1 MPCKLIDT
9 VPDTEAGTTLL
20 KQYGD
25 TVRGLLMEK
34 YEPIAIIGIGL
45 RFPGGSESFDEF
57 SEFLRDGRS
66 GIRPIPEDRWDV
78 AGFTPDGPGDRG
90 KIRTTS
96 GGFLDRIDL
105 FDPAFFNIS
114 PKEAQY
120 IDPQQRMLLE
130 TAWKALENANID
142 PTPLRRG
149 NGGVYIG
156 ASSIDYALELDALP
170 YAELDGHLAAGITM
184 FPLSGRLSYFL
195 GWRGPSVSVD
205 TACSSSLVALHMAVQ
220 GLRRGE
226 CDIALCGG
234 VNALHHP
241 RIPVMFSHAQM
252 LAPDGQCKTF
262 DEAADGYARAE
273 GCGVIVLKRLSVAQ
287 HDGDNILAVVR
298 GTAVGQDGDSAGLTV
313 PNGAA
318 QEVVI
323 RNALAAARLAPGDI
337 QYVEAHGTGTPLGDP
352 IELGAINDVFAE
364 SHTKNEP
371 LLVGSVKTNLG
382 HMEPASGLVGLIKVV
397 SQLRSGT
404 IYPHLNLR
412 TPSGRIPWDT
422 YPVSVSAECRPWEAP
437 VRRAVVNSFGFAG
450 TIAAVVLA
458 QAPPTMELVESD
470 STSVS
475 AVLTVSA
482 KSNAALHDQLKQY
495 QRFLA
500 DHPDVDVKRLCY
512 SSNVGRAHFSRR
524 LAAVVGDR
532 EDLVKVVD
540 REVVRTERP
549 AAAGVRKVGFLFSGQ
564 GSQYPGMGATLYRRF
579 PVFAERVDEC
589 DRLFAPLLDASVRS
603 LVLDEHADA
612 NRIDQTVYT
621 QPALFT
627 LEYALAQ
634 LWMSWGVW
642 PSVLIGHSIGEV
654 VAATVAGLFSVP
666 DAATLVAARARL
678 MQSVTEPGGMAAV
691 SAPAEEVVPLL
702 VDHADLALA
711 AINAPDQCVI
721 SGGADAL
728 AKVIG
733 TLRERAVRVNELSVS
748 HAFHSPQIAEVSENF
763 RAAIA
768 DISFREPVI
777 TLISNLTGK
786 IARGSDL
793 ANVEYWVRHIA
804 EPVLFMDSMRAAA
817 RRGRHAFIE
826 IGPSTALTAL
836 AKRCLPAEDH
846 LWFASLRHRDRA
858 GNTTLRS
865 LAELYTAGTPVSW
878 TGMHAKRRLGKLTL
892 PTYPFQRK
900 RYWLPINGAAKTGRG
915 PVASG
920 PVHHPLLGQEVP
932 VAEGQPVGS
941 REFVSDCSATQPE
954 YLADYVVSESVVLP
968 AAAYVEAL
976 LAAQDAVYGHT
987 GRVIRDLILHEPL
1000 PLADDA
1006 VVELRTRLV
1015 PTAEGDV
1022 DVELIST
1029 VEGQGRLHATAAL
1042 AAAPAPAVPCD
1053 RFRALLD
1060 EAGVAEEVI
1069 GCEDIYT
1076 DFASVDRRYGERF
1089 RLLTEVRAH
1098 PGGVLTADLDCR
1110 NATAVEHLPVEVLD
1124 GAMQALTA
1132 VDRDGPVFSPTGVE
1146 AVRLFKKP
1154 RGKRLHLVAHV
1165 RVGRSGV
1172 DDRRVADLLLLE
1184 DDAPVAELIGVVLT
1198 RATEAARHQ
1207 RFLHRLSW
1215 LRQSATTQ
1223 PTIRARHVVILN
1235 GARHHLPELAE
1246 QDDSVGIRASA
1257 VDGVAALPAVLAD
1270 SSVTDVCWFWRPA
1283 SGVMSVDRLRA
1294 ECEQN
1299 YQELLD
1305 VVATLDGAPPNRAVR
1320 LWLITEGAQVLP
1332 GDQTDGGEQLAA
1344 SSMWGFG
1351 HVLLNEYPRYRA
1363 TLIDLPPHG
1372 DPSALLAEWQVENAD
1387 EFQVAYR
1394 DGQRYVR
1401 RLLPGETTP
1410 ASAGEF
1416 AVRAPASGDLAE
1428 LVAMP
1433 ADEDLPGPGQIQVRV
1448 HAVGVNCKDVLLATG
1463 ALPVDADRPLPVLG
1477 FECSG
1482 TVVANGPGA
1491 EFAVGDEVLVHRPG
1505 TLRRTM
1511 TVPSE
1516 VAARKPSALD
1526 LTEAAALPAAYVTAF
1541 HAVHRLAD
1549 VKPGDRVLVHA
1560 DEGGVGQAAVALA
1573 TRAGAE
1579 VFAFTSEHNWPL
1591 LGNQDVVHVMH
1602 SRHTDFDDEV
1612 LRQTDGRGM
1621 DVVLNSLGA
1630 DHAEA
1635 SMRCVATGGRFVH
1648 LGTTEVYTPDQVRKI
1663 RPDITY
1669 HAVDLTGLPEDEQL
1683 RISGELLRIVVDL
1696 VDRGELPPLPVT
1708 NYGFDEIGE
1717 AFGALHRGANI
1728 GKVVVRVDAEQV
1740 GAHRQT
1746 PTVLAVRPDRTYLVT
1761 GGLGGLGLVT
1771 ARKLVDLGARHLVL
1785 LSRRGTPAAEGSGV
1799 LDALS
1804 ERAEVT
1810 VLSADIG
1817 STEDVG
1823 KVFTQ
1828 LREAEHPLGG
1838 IVHAAGEI
1846 GKSLI
1851 RSLTWDIIDKQL
1863 RPKVYG
1869 GWLLH
1874 EASRDLPD
1882 LEFFVVYSSIASV
1895 IGGVT
1900 QAHYAAASAFL
1911 DGLTNWRARQG
1922 LPGLA
1927 TNWGA
1932 WAGVGMSALL
1942 DDNLSR
1948 EVERGGIRFFSP
1960 ARGLRALGQLLSR
1973 PVVQR
1978 VVGEYDWGRIAA
1990 AASNG
1995 NALYSRLARRAEAPD
2010 SGLDLKGLLAMPKAE
2025 RLAVVTEVVR
2035 GKVATA
2041 LHCDDADSV
2050 DTTAE
2055 LVSLGLDSLMAME
2068 VKSGLEATFRLA
2080 LPASLAFDY
2089 PSVQQLTEFVNGQ
2102 LAAESTS

>member
-1 MPCKLIDT
+1 MPYELTDT
-9 VPDTEAGTTLL
+9 VPDPEACTTLL
-20 KQYGD
+20 GKYGD
-25 TVRGLLMEK
+25 TVHGLLMEK

-45 RFPGGSESFDEF
+45 RFPGGCESFDEF
-57 SEFLRDGRS
+57 GEFLRDGRS

-78 AGFTPDGPGDRG
+78 AAFTPDGSDDRG

-120 IDPQQRMLLE
+120 VDPQQRMLLE
-130 TAWKALENANID
+130 TAWQTLENANID

-170 YAELDGHLAAGITM
+170 YAELDGHLASGITM

-273 GCGVIVLKRLSVAQ
+273 GCGVIVLKRLSVARR
-287 HDGDNILAVVR
+287 DGDNILAVVR

-323 RNALAAARLAPGDI
+323 RNALAIAQLAPGDI

-364 SHTKNEP
+364 SHTKDEP

-382 HMEPASGLVGLIKVV
+382 HMEPVSGLVGLIKVV

-404 IYPHLNLR
+404 IYPHLNLH
-412 TPSGRIPWDT
+412 TPSGRIPWAT
-422 YPVSVSAECRPWEAP
+422 YPVSVSTECQPWEAP

-450 TIAAVVLA
+450 TIAAVVLE
-458 QAPPTMELVESD
+458 QAPPTKELVEPD
-470 STSVS
+470 SASEP
-475 AVLTVSA
+475 AVFTMSA
-482 KSNAALHDQLKQY
+482 KSDAALRDQLQQY

-500 DHPDVDVKRLCY
+500 NHPDVDVGRLCY
-512 SSNVGRAHFSRR
+512 SGNVGRAHFNRR
-524 LAAVVGDR
+524 VAAVVGER
-532 EDLVKVVD
+532 EDLARVLD
-540 REVVRTERP
+540 REIARTERP
-549 AAAGVRKVGFLFSGQ
+549 PAAGVRKVGFLFSGQ
-564 GSQYPGMGATLYRRF
+564 GSQYPGMGATLYWRF

-589 DRLFAPLLDASVRS
+589 DLLFAPLLGQSVRA
-603 LVLDEHADA
+603 LLLGEQADA
-612 NRIDQTVYT
+612 GRIDQTGYT

-634 LWMSWGVW
+634 LWMSWGVR

-666 DAATLVAARARL
+666 DAVRLVVARARL

-702 VDHADLALA
+702 ANHTDLALA

-721 SGGADAL
+721 SGGAGAL
-728 AKVIG
+728 AKVVG
-733 TLRERAVRVNELSVS
+733 TLRERAIRVDELSVS
-748 HAFHSPQIAEVSENF
+748 HAFHSPLMAEVLDDF

-768 DISFREPVI
+768 PISFREPVI

-786 IARGSDL
+786 IAKRVDV
-793 ANVEYWVRHIA
+793 ANPEYWVRHIGA
-804 EPVLFMDSMRAAA
+804 PVLFMEGMRAAA

-836 AKRCLPAEDH
+836 AKRCLQGEDH
-846 LWFASLRHRDRA
+846 LWFASLHRRDRA

-865 LAELYTAGTPVSW
+865 LAELYTAGMPVSW
-878 TGMHAKRRLGKLTL
+878 ASVHANRRLEKLAL

-900 RYWLPINGAAKTGRG
+900 RCWLPINGAAKTGRG
-915 PVASG
+915 PVTGG

-932 VAEGQPVGS
+932 AAEGRPAGS
-941 REFVSDCSATQPE
+941 REFRTECSATRPE
-954 YLADYVVSESVVLP
+954 YLADYVVDGSVMLP
-968 AAAYVEAL
+968 AAGYVEAL
-976 LAAQDAVYGHT
+976 LALQDAVYGHT
-987 GRVIRDLILHEPL
+987 GRVIRDLVLHEPL
-1000 PLADDA
+1000 SLAEDA
-1006 VVELRTRLV
+1006 VVALRTRLV

-1022 DVELIST
+1022 DVELVST
-1029 VEGQGRLHATAAL
+1029 VDDQERRHATATL
-1042 AAAPAPAVPCD
+1042 ATAATPAVPCD
-1053 RFRALLD
+1053 RLRALLD
-1060 EAGVAEEVI
+1060 EAGATEEVV
-1069 GCEDIYT
+1069 GHEDIYT
-1076 DFASVDRRYGERF
+1076 DFASVDRRYGQRF
-1089 RLLTEVRAH
+1089 RLLTEVRAN
-1098 PGGVLTADLDCR
+1098 PEGVLTADLGCR
-1110 NATAVEHLPVEVLD
+1110 DAAAVEHLPVEVLD

-1154 RGKRLHLVAHV
+1154 RGRRLRLVAKV
-1165 RVGRSGV
+1165 RAGRSDM

-1184 DDAPVAELIGVVLT
+1184 GEAPVAELTGVMLT
-1198 RATEAARHQ
+1198 RATGSARHGH
-1207 RFLHRLSW
+1207 FLHRLSW

-1223 PTIRARHVVILN
+1223 PTIRARHVVVVN
-1235 GARHHLPELAE
+1235 GDRYRLPELAE
-1246 QDDSVGIRASA
+1246 QEDFVGIRVST
-1257 VDGVAALPAVLAD
+1257 VDGVVALPAALAD
-1270 SSVTDVCWFWRPA
+1270 PSVTDACWFWRPA
-1283 SGVMSVDRLRA
+1283 GGAVSADRLRT

-1299 YQELLD
+1299 YRELLD
-1305 VVATLDGAPPNRAVR
+1305 VVAALDGAPSRALR
-1320 LWLITEGAQVLP
+1320 LWLVTEGAQLLP
-1332 GDQTDGGEQLAA
+1332 VDRPDGGERLAA
-1344 SSMWGFG
+1344 SSLWGFG
-1351 HVLLNEYPRYRA
+1351 PTLLNEYPRYGA
-1363 TLIDLPPHG
+1363 TLVDLPADS
-1372 DPSALLAEWQVENAD
+1372 DPSALLAEWRAENTD

-1401 RLLPGETTP
+1401 RLLADETTP
-1410 ASAGEF
+1410 ALAGEF
-1416 AVRAPASGDLAE
+1416 AVRA
-1428 LVAMP
+1428 
-1433 ADEDLPGPGQIQVRV
+1433 
-1448 HAVGVNCKDVLLATG
+1448 
-1463 ALPVDADRPLPVLG
+1463 
-1477 FECSG
+1477 
-1482 TVVANGPGA
+1482 
-1491 EFAVGDEVLVHRPG
+1491 
-1505 TLRRTM
+1505 
-1511 TVPSE
+1511 
-1516 VAARKPSALD
+1516 
-1526 LTEAAALPAAYVTAF
+1526 
-1541 HAVHRLAD
+1541 
-1549 VKPGDRVLVHA
+1549 
-1560 DEGGVGQAAVALA
+1560 
-1573 TRAGAE
+1573 
-1579 VFAFTSEHNWPL
+1579 
-1591 LGNQDVVHVMH
+1591 
-1602 SRHTDFDDEV
+1602 
-1612 LRQTDGRGM
+1612 
-1621 DVVLNSLGA
+1621 
-1630 DHAEA
+1630 
-1635 SMRCVATGGRFVH
+1635 
-1648 LGTTEVYTPDQVRKI
+1648 
-1663 RPDITY
+1663 
-1669 HAVDLTGLPEDEQL
+1669 
-1683 RISGELLRIVVDL
+1683 
-1696 VDRGELPPLPVT
+1696 
-1708 NYGFDEIGE
+1708 
-1717 AFGALHRGANI
+1717 
-1728 GKVVVRVDAEQV
+1728 
-1740 GAHRQT
+1740 
-1746 PTVLAVRPDRTYLVT
+1746 DRTYLVT

-1771 ARKLVDLGARHLVL
+1771 ARKLVDLGARHVAL
-1785 LSRRGTPAAEGSGV
+1785 LSRRGTPTPEASGV

-1810 VLSADIG
+1810 VLSADIA
-1817 STEDVG
+1817 SADDVAR
-1823 KVFTQ
+1823 VFAQ
-1828 LREAEHPLGG
+1828 LRAGEHPLGG

-1851 RSLTWDIIDKQL
+1851 SSLTWDVIDEQL
-1863 RPKVYG
+1863 RPKMYG

-1882 LEFFVVYSSIASV
+1882 LDFFVVYSSIASV

-1911 DGLTNWRARQG
+1911 DGLATWRERQG

-1932 WAGVGMSALL
+1932 WASVGMSARL

-1973 PVVQR
+1973 SVAQR
-1978 VVGEYDWGRIAA
+1978 VVGEYDWDRIAR
-1990 AASNG
+1990 AASNV
-1995 NALYSRLARRAEAPD
+1995 NALYSRLARRAETPD
-2010 SGLDLKGLLAMPKAE
+2010 SGLDLTALLAKPKAE
-2025 RLAVVTEVVR
+2025 RLAVVTELVR
-2035 GKVATA
+2035 GKVAAA
-2041 LHCDDADSV
+2041 LHCDDAESV

-2055 LVSLGLDSLMAME
+2055 LVSLGFDSLMAME
-2068 VKSGLEATFRLA
+2068 VKSGLESAFRLA

-2102 LAAESTS
+2102 LAAEPTS